1 MKYKLWTTT
10 KRCRNNGVGDYVCT
24 GYPDWWEIEVTDS
37 KNRKYNK
44 LLLIHELIECMLT
57 EERGIAE
64 HEIDKFDREF
74 EKTNVLGLEPGD
86 SSDAPYQREHQFAE
100 KIEKLLCEE
109 FGIDWKDYCTAIED
123 LIKSHEVK

>member
-10 KRCRNNGVGDYVCT
+10 KLCRNKGIGDYQVS
-24 GYPDWWEIEVTDS
+24 GYPDWWEIEATDS
-37 KNRKYNK
+37 GNRKHNK

-109 FGIDWKDYCTAIED
+109 FGIDWKDYCNAIED